1 MADKVDFEGVKEEVE
16 GQLLELPIIQYAW
29 LSCSDIPFS
38 ENARMICQQE
48 CPRYGKS
55 WSCPPGVG
63 TVEECKARCMKFEGA
78 FVFST
83 IAEVNDIMNMDETLA
98 TLKGHEEVTHEIVR
112 ILGQYTK
119 ETLPLSGD
127 SCAACEK
134 CTYPDA
140 PCRQPGRMV
149 SCIEGY
155 GIIVPLLAEKAGID
169 FENGSNIVT
178 WFGMVLY
185 R

>member
-1 MADKVDFEGVKEEVE
+1 MSEKEKFEERKAEIE
-16 GQLLELPIIQYAW
+16 GQLLELPIVQYAW
-29 LSCSDIPFS
+29 VDTCEIPFS
-38 ENARMICQQE
+38 ENARAICKQE

-63 TVEECKARCMKFEGA
+63 TVEECHARCLGFDGA
-78 FVFST
+78 FVFTT
-83 IAEVNDIMNMDETLA
+83 IAEVNDIMNMEETLA
-98 TLKGHEEVTHEIVR
+98 TLKGHEEVTHEIIS
-112 ILGQYTK
+112 ILERYTK
-119 ETLPLSGD
+119 ETLPLSGE

-134 CTYPDA
+134 CSYPDA

-155 GIIVPLLAEKAGID
+155 GIVVPLLAEKVGIE
-169 FENGSNIVT
+169 FENGSNVVT

>member
-1 MADKVDFEGVKEEVE
+1 MSGVTDWEKQRDEIEE
-16 GQLLELPIIQYAW
+16 QLLELPIVQFAW
-29 LSCSDIPFS
+29 IPCSDIPFS
-38 ENARMICQQE
+38 EHARVICKQE

-63 TVEECKARCMKFEGA
+63 TVEECKDRCMRFEGA

-83 IAEVNDIMNMDETLA
+83 IAEVNDIMNMEETLS
-98 TLKGHEEVTHEIVR
+98 TLKNHQEVMYEIVR
-112 ILGQYTK
+112 ILGQYAQ
-119 ETLPLSGD
+119 ETLPLSGE
-127 SCAACEK
+127 SCAACAK

-140 PCRQPGRMV
+140 PCRQPQRMV

-155 GIIVPLLAEKAGID
+155 GIVVPLLAEKAGIE
-169 FENGSNIVT
+169 FENGSNVVT